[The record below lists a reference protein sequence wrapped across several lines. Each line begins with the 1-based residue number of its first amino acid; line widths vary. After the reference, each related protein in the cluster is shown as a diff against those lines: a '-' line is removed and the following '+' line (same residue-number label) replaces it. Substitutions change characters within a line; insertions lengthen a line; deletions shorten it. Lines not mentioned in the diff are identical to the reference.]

1 MKSWFPSDLAESMET
16 GARDGGWLLV
26 LCSVW
31 LSGSE
36 IFHTLLFFYVSLVVK
51 LTSILRDEEKKEG
64 RNSAEAKM
72 GPLQPLLREQMKSF
86 RRQRQA
92 SQDSE
97 RDETESSSI
106 ESSALKT
113 GLRRRIKSLSVNSG
127 DLEIP
132 CLWSV
137 SCHMD

>member
-1 MKSWFPSDLAESMET
+1 MAPCS
-16 GARDGGWLLV
+16 

-31 LSGSE
+31 LSGSG

-92 SQDSE
+92 FQDSE